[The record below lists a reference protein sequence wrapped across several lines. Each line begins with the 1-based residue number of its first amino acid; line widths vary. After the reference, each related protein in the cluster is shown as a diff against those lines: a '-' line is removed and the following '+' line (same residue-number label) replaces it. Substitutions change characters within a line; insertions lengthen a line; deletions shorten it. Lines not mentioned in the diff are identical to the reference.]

1 MAKYIV
7 DILKEVDADPA
18 LLKTTYAGN
27 AALRTVFENAFL
39 PENKWLLPEG
49 DAPYKQ
55 TAEPLGMTPTNIYTE
70 LRRFYIFRRQDLEA
84 IRRESIFIS
93 LLEGVHESEAK
104 LLVAIKDQVLPSLY
118 KNITAEVVADAGF
131 ITLPVQEEVKPV
143 AKKAAAKK
151 TTAKKATK
159 KSAKETPSETD
170 S

>member
-7 DILKEVDADPA
+7 DILKEVDDNPS

-39 PENKWLLPEG
+39 PENKWMLPEG

-70 LRRFYIFRRQDLEA
+70 LRRFYIFRRADLES

-118 KNITAEVVADAGF
+118 KNITVDVVADAGF
-131 ITLPVQEEVKPV
+131 IVKPV
-143 AKKAAAKK
+143 VVEETKPAAKK
-151 TTAKKATK
+151 TAAKKATK
-159 KSAKETPSETD
+159 KSAKETTPSSD